1 MPRDNDSWRPRARN
15 VLGGALVACSHAPVT
30 GFYRDGCCNVG
41 PEDAGIHS
49 VCAEVTAE
57 FLAFSAARGNDL
69 STPMP
74 DFGFPGLAPGDR
86 WCLCLARWIEAL
98 RAGVAP
104 RIVLAATH
112 EITLQ
117 RVDLET
123 LRRFAVEEPSGT

>member
-1 MPRDNDSWRPRARN
+1 
-15 VLGGALVACSHAPVT
+15 VLGGALVTCSRTPMT

-41 PEDAGIHS
+41 PEDAGVHA
-49 VCAEVTAE
+49 VCAEVTAD

-74 DFGFPGLAPGDR
+74 DFGFPGLVPGDR
-86 WCLCLARWIEAL
+86 WCLCLSRWIEAL
-98 RAGVAP
+98 EAGAAP

-112 EITLQ
+112 EIALR

-123 LRRFAVEEPSGT
+123 LRRFAVEEPSER

>member
-1 MPRDNDSWRPRARN
+1 MPRDMEGGRPRARN
-15 VLGGALVACSHAPVT
+15 VLGGALVTCSRAPMT

-41 PEDAGIHS
+41 PEDAGVHA

-74 DFGFPGLAPGDR
+74 DFGFPGLVPGDR
-86 WCLCLARWIEAL
+86 WCLCLSRWIEAL
-98 RAGVAP
+98 QAGAAP

-112 EITLQ
+112 EIALR

-123 LRRFAVEEPSGT
+123 LRRFAVEEPTER

>member
-49 VCAEVTAE
+49 VCAEVTEE